1 MINDIW
7 YGIISHIFIYLAV
20 CCGCIL
26 FLDGVGI
33 FISILLTLYYICAI
47 INLIIEWGEE
57 EDSYVADDTDKFT
70 DEDFM
75 HCKIGEW
82 VSRK

>member
-7 YGIISHIFIYLAV
+7 CGIISHIFIYLAM

-57 EDSYVADDTDKFT
+57 DSYVIDGTDKFT
-70 DEDFM
+70 DEDFI

-82 VSRK
+82 VSKK

>member
-1 MINDIW
+1 MINEIW

-47 INLIIEWGEE
+47 INLIIEWREGEDLSVTDNTE
-57 EDSYVADDTDKFT
+57 EFT